1 MAFRMSSA
9 RDFFESLLKYLMQND
24 IEEKE
29 QYLNELLKYDQMNN
43 KLALLL
49 KKQENV
55 LWELKGIMEF
65 KSG

>member
-1 MAFRMSSA
+1 MSSA
-9 RDFFESLLKYLMQND
+9 RDFLNPFLKYLMQND

-49 KKQENV
+49 KKAGECV
-55 LWELKGIMEF
+55 VGIE
-65 KSG
+65 KV

>member
-1 MAFRMSSA
+1 MNPF
-9 RDFFESLLKYLMQND
+9 LKYLMQND

-55 LWELKGIMEF
+55 LWKLKGIMEF

>member
-1 MAFRMSSA
+1 MSSA

-49 KKQENV
+49 KSRRMCCGN
-55 LWELKGIMEF
+55 
-65 KSG
+65 